1 MSEKTF
7 TAIATLEEIPLD
19 SKKVFGVKGVPILV
33 CHTEWGVFAV
43 RNECSHA
50 YSTLDCGRMRD
61 GWIACPV
68 HGTRFDLETG
78 QPLNP
83 PASEPI
89 ETFAVRVI
97 DGTIEVA
104 V

>member
-1 MSEKTF
+1 MSDKPF
-7 TAIATLEEIPLD
+7 TAVATLDEVPLD
-19 SKKVFGVKGVPILV
+19 GKKLVKVGRVPVLL

-50 YSTLDCGRMRD
+50 YAELDSGRMRD
-61 GWIACPV
+61 GWIACPL
-68 HGTRFDLETG
+68 HGARFDLETG
-78 QPLNP
+78 QPLKG
-83 PASEPI
+83 PATEPI

-97 DGTIEVA
+97 EGTIEVA